1 MATATLETLPD
12 DTPETEMRITMTS
25 TLENLPDA
33 EIKRI
38 VHNKFLPSHFPHY
51 DDQVRNMS
59 IATLLAYL

>member
-1 MATATLETLPD
+1 MATATATLETLPD
-12 DTPETEMRITMTS
+12 AEMGITTAS